1 MSLYVECNNE
11 NCNVSTLSKQ
21 ECAETAAL
29 RCLRMEYCKKK
40 CLYTVHYAIFMHQF
54 QPVYQIMP
62 IENTSTVLV
71 ELYRKVVWYVFMVSI
86 SVMVLLT
93 VVEEKMS
100 FIAHVSL
107 LPNYCEQHLKTC
119 LPNFFQLAIV
129 KKTMETYDW

>member
-1 MSLYVECNNE
+1 
-11 NCNVSTLSKQ
+11 
-21 ECAETAAL
+21 
-29 RCLRMEYCKKK
+29 
-40 CLYTVHYAIFMHQF
+40 MHQF
-54 QPVYQIMP
+54 QPAYQIMP

-86 SVMVLLT
+86 SAMVLLT

-107 LPNYCEQHLKTC
+107 LQFYCEQHLKTC